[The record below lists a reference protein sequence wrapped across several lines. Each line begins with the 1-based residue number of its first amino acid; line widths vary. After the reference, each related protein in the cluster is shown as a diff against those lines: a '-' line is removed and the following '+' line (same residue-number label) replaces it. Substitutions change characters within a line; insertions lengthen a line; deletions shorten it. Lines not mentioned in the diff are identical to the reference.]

1 MCPSYLS
8 QHVLDSVTLARS
20 DIGERSSIEN
30 SAWSEWFLLQP
41 AVLTI
46 SVFKQDCLASSLSLD
61 STNSHSKS
69 PAGTMGYP
77 IHYSVP
83 KDSFLARPSAGSR
96 PWIPLTSSRRPPTM
110 QADMSQALSC
120 CSDLLPTTLSGFRW
134 RTLHLIQKDIHLFH
148 PGILQMGGCTTY
160 SELSPKCFP
169 EEISGAFRNWKVK
182 RTCKD
187 TALQPPMQIKY

>member
-30 SAWSEWFLLQP
+30 SAWLEWFLLQP

-96 PWIPLTSSRRPPTM
+96 PWIPLTSLRRPPTM
-110 QADMSQALSC
+110 QADMFAGSF
-120 CSDLLPTTLSGFRW
+120 LLLRPPPHNTFWLQVENPSPHSKRHSPLPPRYPPNGR
-134 RTLHLIQKDIHLFH
+134 LYH
-148 PGILQMGGCTTY
+148 ILWAK
-160 SELSPKCFP
+160 P
-169 EEISGAFRNWKVK
+169 
-182 RTCKD
+182 
-187 TALQPPMQIKY
+187 